1 MRDWLKMDLA
11 KFAQLRE
18 ILPEDRFMLCYSGF
32 VSESVLEAVGGTLKE
47 RLNLHISEKKKIKV
61 VFSIFVELMQNLIR
75 YGDSGPKGL
84 QIPDEDRTGFGMLM
98 IIEDNDGSISLLSG
112 NYVSPEEKIAMESR
126 LERLLGRSHDELRD
140 LMKEQMR
147 KPPEINSKGASLG
160 LIEIAR
166 RSTRPI
172 EASFVPSSNSQ
183 HFFSLKAYV

>member
-1 MRDWLKMDLA
+1 MDLA

-75 YGDSGPKGL
+75 YGDSGPKGV
-84 QIPDEDRTGFGMLM
+84 QIPDEHRTGFGMLM

-112 NYVSPEEKIAMESR
+112 NYISSEEKLAMESR
-126 LERLLGRSHDELRD
+126 LEKLLGRTHDELRD

-160 LIEIAR
+160 LIDIAR

-172 EASFVPSSNSQ
+172 EASFVPAANSQ

>member
-1 MRDWLKMDLA
+1 MELA

-18 ILPEDRFMLCYSGF
+18 ILPEDRFMLCYSGY

-47 RLNLHISEKKKIKV
+47 RLNLHISEKKKIKE

-75 YGDSGPKGL
+75 YGAAGPKGI
-84 QIPDEDRTGFGMLM
+84 QIPDGERTGFGMLM
-98 IIEDNDGSISLLSG
+98 IIEDDDGSISLLSG
-112 NYVSPEEKIAMESR
+112 NYVTSDEKTAMESR

-140 LMKEQMR
+140 LLKEQMR
-147 KPPEINSKGASLG
+147 KPPELKSKGASLG

-172 EASFVPSSNSQ
+172 EATFEPAQNSQ
-183 HFFSLKAYV
+183 HFFSIKAYV